1 LTTYKTEENNH
12 EMKKLTELY
21 TKRSIKLDRMVR
33 NESGSQTL
41 EWIGIA
47 AVVVILVGVI
57 SQAFSNDT
65 SIGKTVLNKIKTMI
79 GQIGG

>member
-1 LTTYKTEENNH
+1 ML
-12 EMKKLTELY
+12 
-21 TKRSIKLDRMVR
+21 R
-33 NESGSQTL
+33 NERGSQTL

-79 GQIGG
+79 GQIGGG